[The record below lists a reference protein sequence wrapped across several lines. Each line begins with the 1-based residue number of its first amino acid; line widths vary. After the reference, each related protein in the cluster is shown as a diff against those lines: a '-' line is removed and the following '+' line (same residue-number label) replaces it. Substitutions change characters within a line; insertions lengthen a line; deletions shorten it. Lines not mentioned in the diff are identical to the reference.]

1 MCFFFG
7 GLRRQEQFFNTT
19 VAQTAASLLALA
31 VAGVIVP
38 TVFDSA
44 GDTPKSSV
52 APISRGTSVILLVVY
67 GAYLIFQLHTHSKVF
82 AEESQK
88 VEAKPFKKRSFM
100 GKPSLR
106 EGAVA
111 QGFVAPA
118 GVMGGH
124 GLPSQQEDTEKLRE
138 LLTTPPRKLDEGD
151 DGEEPQ
157 LHFGVALAT
166 LVIST
171 IIIALCAEFMVDSL
185 DSVTDTISEEF
196 VGLILLPIV
205 GKYLLL
211 RILGF
216 DSAGVQLLT
225 CVLGNAAEHA
235 TAVTVAIKVRFTD
248 PPRRRGRWKQR
259 L

>member
-1 MCFFFG
+1 MGMCFFFG

-38 TVFDSA
+38 TVFDNA
-44 GDTPKSSV
+44 RNTPSTSV
-52 APISRGTSVILLVVY
+52 APLSRGTSVILLIVY
-67 GAYLIFQLHTHSKVF
+67 GAYLVFQLHTHSKVF

-100 GKPSLR
+100 GKPSLK

-138 LLTTPPRKLDEGD
+138 LLTTPPSKLHEDDE
-151 DGEEPQ
+151 EEPQ
-157 LHFGVALAT
+157 LHFYVALAT

-171 IIIALCAEFMVDSL
+171 VIIALCAEFMVDSL

-205 GKYLLL
+205 GKHPPTLL
-211 RILGF
+211 RVCGSGSSFGHI
-216 DSAGVQLLT
+216 
-225 CVLGNAAEHA
+225 
-235 TAVTVAIKVRFTD
+235 
-248 PPRRRGRWKQR
+248 
-259 L
+259 